1 MTEKEKKSKKQ
12 KMRIRQRNKNIFF
25 ICMLVLLIALL
36 GMLVVKGRNSQ
47 KQEEN
52 SDISNSQNG
61 ETPDIGDTDS
71 NDNQDGESTEEN
83 KDDEKIPQIEVSK
96 LDLDSSSAV
105 LIHRETGQVLLELDA
120 DRVLYPAS
128 MTKIMTA
135 LVAIEN
141 ISNLNDMMKIRQATY
156 DEVYLQGASL
166 AGFPC
171 GEDVPVID
179 VLYGIMLPS
188 GAECCVAIAE
198 YLYGSEEALVKVMN
212 DKAKELGMESTHF
225 VTSTGLHDDQHYTTV
240 KDLAKLVQY
249 ALENETFKMIY
260 CSKTYTT
267 APTKKYPQG
276 LTFHNTMFSRLGNNE
291 LENGEILGGKTGYT
305 GEAGHCLASY
315 AVVDG
320 VEYIL
325 VTAGSMDES
334 KKGAVEDAVSIY
346 NQINKEKS
354 WITQVFDNILN
365 IGNN

>member
-1 MTEKEKKSKKQ
+1 MKKQ
-12 KMRIRQRNKNIFF
+12 QRKTKIQQRIRQRNRNVISV
-25 ICMLVLLIALL
+25 CMLVILIVLLALL
-36 GMLVVKGRNSQ
+36 FVRGRDSEKEGGNSYGG
-47 KQEEN
+47 N
-52 SDISNSQNG
+52 SSMGNSQNSGNATNG
-61 ETPDIGDTDS
+61 EQSSGSEDFPNEDSQGNEEEGNVSGNPTNTPEPT
-71 NDNQDGESTEEN
+71 
-83 KDDEKIPQIEVSK
+83 PQIQFSN
-96 LDLDSSSAV
+96 LDSTSAV
-105 LIHRETGQVLLELDA
+105 LVRREDNQVMYALDA

-141 ISNLNDMMKIRQATY
+141 ISNMNDMMKIRQATY

-171 GEDVPVID
+171 GVDVPIID

-188 GAECCVAIAE
+188 GAECSVAIAE
-198 YLYGSEEALVKVMN
+198 YLYGSEEAFVDVMN
-212 DKAKELGMESTHF
+212 EKAKELGMNSTHF
-225 VTSTGLHDDQHYTTV
+225 VTATGLHDDQHYTTV

-276 LTFHNTMFSRLGNNE
+276 LTFYNTMFARMGNKK
-291 LENGEILGGKTGYT
+291 LDNGEIMGGKTGYT
-305 GEAGHCLASY
+305 SEAGNCLASY

-334 KKGAVEDAVSIY
+334 KKGPVEDAILIY
-346 NQINKEKS
+346 NQIGK
-354 WITQVFDNILN
+354 
-365 IGNN
+365 